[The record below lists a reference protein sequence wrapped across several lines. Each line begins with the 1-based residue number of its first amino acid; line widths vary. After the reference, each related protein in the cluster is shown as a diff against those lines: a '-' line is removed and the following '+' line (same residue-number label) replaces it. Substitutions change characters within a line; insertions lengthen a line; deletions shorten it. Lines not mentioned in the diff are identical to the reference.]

1 MEFRNV
7 VDDVYLA
14 HQQRVVLI
22 ITLIYTVN
30 LVVLIYFRVFQLE
43 ELGYLWLLSPFILA
57 FLTYRLM
64 QLMNRQHKFVFK
76 ATYLDA
82 GTMLTKMMIPYEDI
96 VDVVRTIDF
105 KDGNSMMTAQR
116 GLKLVLKNAHWDHLK
131 VSPANEK
138 AFLAHLKQKAP
149 HLNI

>member
-7 VDDVYLA
+7 VDDVYLE
-14 HQQRVVLI
+14 HQQRVVLA
-22 ITLIYTVN
+22 ITLIFTVN
-30 LVVLIYFRVFQLE
+30 LFLLIFFRWIPLE
-43 ELGYLWLLSPFILA
+43 GLNYLWFLSPLIVAYGL
-57 FLTYRLM
+57 YSLM
-64 QLMNRQHKFVFK
+64 QLLNRQHKFIFK
-76 ATYLDA
+76 PNYLDA
-82 GTMLTKMMIPYEDI
+82 GTLMTKMMIPYDDI

-116 GLKLVLKNAHWDHLK
+116 GLKLVLKNCHWDHLK
-131 VSPANEK
+131 VSPADEK

>member
-14 HQQRVVLI
+14 YQQRIVLI
-22 ITLIYTVN
+22 ITLIYTAN
-30 LVVLIYFRVFQLE
+30 LFILIYFRIILLKGINFI
-43 ELGYLWLLSPFILA
+43 WLLSPLLIA
-57 FLTYRLM
+57 YIAYSIM
-64 QLMNRQHKFVFK
+64 QLRNRQHKFVFK
-76 ATYLDA
+76 PKYLDA
-82 GTMLTKMMIPYEDI
+82 GTMLTKMIIPYEDI

-116 GLKLVLKNAHWDHLK
+116 GLKLILKNCYWDHLK
-131 VSPANEK
+131 LSPANEK
-138 AFLAHLKQKAP
+138 AFLAHLKRKAP